1 MYKQSTLRIFQILY
15 FLFGEKT
22 MLTRFL
28 LTLLVFI
35 GCLFYLYGF
44 PTQVSNKSVN
54 GSLESF
60 QTAES
65 SQTNCKPCKRP
76 PSGENNKPPD
86 VTDLTL
92 SQTEITASCPSGQV
106 PREGTVC
113 SDKMNA
119 QVTTTAVDPEKD
131 AIVYSYKISGGR
143 IVGQGSKV
151 FWDLNS
157 IAPGTYTITA
167 GVDDGC
173 GICGQTQT
181 KIITV
186 KTCDCVVSTTPVE

>member
-1 MYKQSTLRIFQILY
+1 MYKQFTFDIFQILY

-22 MLTRFL
+22 MIARFL
-28 LTLLVFI
+28 LTSLVFI
-35 GCLFYLYGF
+35 ACLFYLYGF
-44 PTQVSNKSVN
+44 PKRVSNKSVN

-60 QTAES
+60 PTPES
-65 SQTNCKPCKRP
+65 SQTDCKPCKRP
-76 PSGENNKPPD
+76 PLEENNKSPD

-92 SQTEITASCPSGQV
+92 SQTEVAAPCPSGQV

-113 SDKMNA
+113 SDKMNV

-131 AIVYSYKISGGR
+131 VLMHHYTVSGGR
-143 IVGQGSKV
+143 IVGQGAKV
-151 FWDLNS
+151 FWDLTG

-181 KIITV
+181 GTITV
-186 KTCDCVVSTTPVE
+186 RNCDCVVSVMPVE